1 MAAYFFDSSAL
12 VKRYARETGT
22 SWMLSLFRRPTLNT
36 LYAARITRVEV
47 MAALA
52 RKQRGTYLT
61 HPAQVKA
68 ESRVRRDF
76 GSLRI
81 YTVEI
86 TPAVLL
92 HAEALAPKHYLRG
105 YDAVQLAAALEAD
118 DERSRMGLSSLT
130 MVTADKGLIQAA
142 PLEGLTVDNPE
153 LH

>member
-1 MAAYFFDSSAL
+1 MTAYFFDSSAL
-12 VKRYARETGT
+12 VKRYARESGT
-22 SWMLSLFRRPTLNT
+22 TWMLSLFRRAAGNT

-61 HPAQVKA
+61 LDAQAKA

-92 HAEALAPKHYLRG
+92 HAESLAPKHYLRG
-105 YDAVQLAAALEAD
+105 YDAVQLAAALEAN
-118 DERSRMGLSSLT
+118 DERTRMGLSPLT
-130 MVTADKGLIQAA
+130 MVIADKGLIQAA
-142 PLEGLTVDNPE
+142 PREGLTVDNPE

>member
-22 SWMLSLFRRPTLNT
+22 PWMLSLFRRATVNT
-36 LYAARITRVEV
+36 HYAARITRVEV

-61 HPAQVKA
+61 YDAQVKA

-86 TPAVLL
+86 TPSLLL
-92 HAEALAPKHYLRG
+92 HAESLAPKHYLRG
-105 YDAVQLAAALEAD
+105 YDAVQLAAALEAN
-118 DERSRMGLSSLT
+118 DERTRVGLSPLT

-153 LH
+153 IH